1 MPNNVNSNSPI
12 RNLFNRM
19 DRDGD
24 EGVNRKEVVKH
35 LKSADVPSGPF
46 GAVHKKVSREFVD
59 NLDTNKDDKVTWNEF
74 QGVASELLPGEAL
87 DETGRVNRAMLGR
100 EFGRLDKDADG
111 KVTYDEMEKGTYE
124 RLPEGTSYKGIIAEV
139 AAKLGMDA
147 LDANRDGSIAAEE
160 LEAVAS
166 EVDLIAGGAPSG
178 TAVVNADTP
187 SATETDGQSV
197 SRTAS
202 DEEVSS

>member
-1 MPNNVNSNSPI
+1 
-12 RNLFNRM
+12 
-19 DRDGD
+19 
-24 EGVNRKEVVKH
+24 
-35 LKSADVPSGPF
+35 
-46 GAVHKKVSREFVD
+46 
-59 NLDTNKDDKVTWNEF
+59 
-74 QGVASELLPGEAL
+74 
-87 DETGRVNRAMLGR
+87 
-100 EFGRLDKDADG
+100 
-111 KVTYDEMEKGTYE
+111 VTYDEMEKGTYE

-166 EVDLIAGGAPSG
+166 EVDLIAGAAPSG